1 MARIVGVL
9 ACTDKLLKRMASSTR
24 ARASLAIVVAAC
36 VPAALLVAHTPS
48 VSSTAQ
54 ETPLESV
61 DNHLSSTM
69 PYVSEAL
76 SPGQEFYVRSASGHM
91 ASICTLAFLVL
102 DTNIDQYGMLTAGHC
117 GESSLAHVAGCNP
130 VECDEQSTLVTQS
143 RTGVRTFSN
152 GNIITDMKVMDDTF
166 TRDIALIYI
175 NTDIGMSSRMDKRH
189 PLGAVVTAAELERLV
204 GERICK
210 IGATTGVTCGAVL
223 SVTDEFVT
231 IENLQ
236 ATTSAPIALRGDS
249 GGPMFMFDEHGRV
262 RPVAVVSHGD
272 WVPAANTFD
281 PTIVHG
287 QLIAPVI
294 DRWNLEL
301 VNG

>member
-1 MARIVGVL
+1 MAGIVGTL
-9 ACTDKLLKRMASSTR
+9 AYTDKLLKRLTSSSR
-24 ARASLAIVVAAC
+24 VHAYLAAAVAVC
-36 VPAALLVAHTPS
+36 MPAALLSAPIPRG
-48 VSSTAQ
+48 AY
-54 ETPLESV
+54 LESEPSLEPPV
-61 DNHLSSTM
+61 NAM

-91 ASICTLAFLVL
+91 ASICTLAFLVQ
-102 DTNIDQYGMLTAGHC
+102 DINIDQYGMLTAGHC

-152 GNIITDMKVMDDTF
+152 GNIITDMKVVGDAF

-175 NTDIGMSSRMDKRH
+175 NTDIEVSSRMDERH

-231 IENLQ
+231 VKSHQ
-236 ATTSAPIALRGDS
+236 STTSSPVALRGDS

-287 QLIAPVI
+287 QLIAPVL

>member
-1 MARIVGVL
+1 MAGIVGTL
-9 ACTDKLLKRMASSTR
+9 ARTDKLLKRVLFSPRSRIALVLI
-24 ARASLAIVVAAC
+24 LAVC
-36 VPAALLVAHTPS
+36 VFNPPVS
-48 VSSTAQ
+48 VRF
-54 ETPLESV
+54 PNDIPHDLESTNRSPSGSALTITE
-61 DNHLSSTM
+61 D
-69 PYVSEAL
+69 L
-76 SPGQEFYVRSASGHM
+76 SPGQEFYVRSAAGRM
-91 ASICTLAFLVL
+91 TNICTLAFLVR
-102 DTNIDQYGMLTAGHC
+102 DTNTNQRGMLTAGHC
-117 GESSLAHVAGCNP
+117 GESSLAHLASCGTG
-130 VECDEQSTLVTQS
+130 ECGTENILVTQS
-143 RTGVRTFSN
+143 RTGIHTFSN
-152 GNIITDMKVMDDTF
+152 GNIITDIKVVDDTF

-175 NTDIGMSSRMDKRH
+175 NPDIEVSSSMDERH
-189 PLGAVVTAAELERLV
+189 PLGGVVTAAELERLV

-231 IENLQ
+231 VKSHQ
-236 ATTSAPIALRGDS
+236 STTSSPVALRGDS

-287 QLIAPVI
+287 QLIAPVL

>member
-1 MARIVGVL
+1 MAGIVGTL
-9 ACTDKLLKRMASSTR
+9 AYTDKLLKRLTSSSR
-24 ARASLAIVVAAC
+24 VHAYLAAAVAVC
-36 VPAALLVAHTPS
+36 MPAALLSAPIPRG
-48 VSSTAQ
+48 AY
-54 ETPLESV
+54 LESEPSLEPPV
-61 DNHLSSTM
+61 NAM

-91 ASICTLAFLVL
+91 TSICTLAFLVQ
-102 DTNIDQYGMLTAGHC
+102 DTNTKQYGMLTAGHC

-143 RTGVRTFSN
+143 RTSVRTFSN
-152 GNIITDMKVMDDTF
+152 GNIITDIKVVGDAF

-175 NTDIGMSSRMDKRH
+175 NTDIEVSSRMDGRH

-210 IGATTGVTCGAVL
+210 IGATTGVTCGVIL
-223 SVTDEFVT
+223 SVNGEFVT
-231 IENLQ
+231 AKNHQ
-236 ATTSAPIALRGDS
+236 STNSAPVALRGDS

-287 QLIAPVI
+287 QLIAPVL

-301 VNG
+301 VRG